1 MQCLCG
7 ERTMKETEYTM
18 QEIDKL
24 LDFGWRQV
32 DERIEELR
40 ELQCLKEEMVNNNCK
55 EKER

>member
-1 MQCLCG
+1 
-7 ERTMKETEYTM
+7 MKETEYTM